1 MTLPQDY
8 ENASRDFDRFMD
20 DLIEISM
27 LATHHQA
34 YAVLRGVLHAFRNH
48 LTVEQSLRFADALP
62 PVLRAIFIEDW
73 HPRADPPAP
82 FPSEAQLI
90 AEVRSVRKNH
100 NPASASAIRDVAQAL
115 RRNVAMGD
123 FRRALDTLPPAAQR
137 YWLD

>member
-20 DLIEISM
+20 DLLEISM

-34 YAVLRGVLHAFRNH
+34 YAVLRGVLHTFRQH
-48 LTVEQSLRFADALP
+48 LTVEQALRFADALP
-62 PVLRAIFIEDW
+62 PVIRALFVEDW
-73 HPRADPPAP
+73 HPRADPPP
-82 FPSEAQLI
+82 FPPEAQLI
-90 AEVRSVRKNH
+90 AEVQSVRKDH
-100 NPASASAIRDVAQAL
+100 NLASASSIRDVAQAL

-123 FRRALDTLPPAAQR
+123 FRRTLDTLPAAAQR

>member
-1 MTLPQDY
+1 MTLPQEY

-48 LTVEQSLRFADALP
+48 LTVEQALRFADALP
-62 PVLRAIFIEDW
+62 PVIRALFVEDW
-73 HPRADPPAP
+73 HPRPDPPP
-82 FPSEAQLI
+82 FPSEMELI
-90 AEVRSVRKNH
+90 AEVRAVRKDH
-100 NPASASAIRDVAQAL
+100 SLASGSSIRDVAQAL

-123 FRRALDTLPPAAQR
+123 FRRVLGTLPQAAQR